1 MVTMPYDKNFR
12 LLAARVFLII
22 FYAVGVAGFAWTVT
36 HDLFQRLVP
45 LDLLVSSALVFAF
58 HRSWSVKHILVFA
71 GIALAG
77 FLLEMTGIH
86 TGLIFG
92 SYTYGNALGLKVL
105 CTPLLIGL
113 NWLVLVYAV
122 YVLFPE
128 INRKWYYPLLGA
140 ALLVVYDFVMEPVA
154 IATDMWSW
162 EGVSVPL
169 KNYLTWFWVSAAM
182 LYTLQFA
189 GISYKNR
196 LAAWLLVIQ
205 FLFFVILGFIL

>member
-1 MVTMPYDKNFR
+1 MTILSDKNFR
-12 LLAARVFLII
+12 LLAARIFLVI
-22 FYAVGVAGFAWTVT
+22 FFAVGVAGFSWSVT

-45 LDLLVSSALVFAF
+45 LNLLVSSVLVFTF
-58 HRSWSVKHILVFA
+58 HRSWSVKHVLVFS

-77 FLLEMTGIH
+77 FVLEMAGIH

-92 SYTYGNALGLKVL
+92 SYSYGKALGLKVL
-105 CTPLLIGL
+105 STPLLIGL
-113 NWLVLVYAV
+113 NWLVLVYSV
-122 YVLFPE
+122 NVLFHK
-128 INRKWYYPLLGA
+128 INRKWFYPFLGA

-162 EGVSVPL
+162 EGVAVPV

-182 LYTLQFA
+182 LYTLRFM
-189 GISYKNR
+189 GITYENR
-196 LAAWLLVIQ
+196 LAPWLLVIQ

>member
-1 MVTMPYDKNFR
+1 MTIPSGRNFR
-12 LLAARVFLII
+12 LLAARIFLII
-22 FYAVGVAGFAWTVT
+22 FYTVGVAGFSWSVT

-45 LDLLVSSALVFAF
+45 LNLLVSSALVFTF
-58 HRSWSVKHILVFA
+58 HRSWSVKHVLVFS
-71 GIALAG
+71 GIAIAG
-77 FLLEMTGIH
+77 FLLEMAGIH

-92 SYTYGNALGLKVL
+92 SYAYGNALGLKVL
-105 CTPLLIGL
+105 STPLLIGL
-113 NWLVLVYAV
+113 NWLVLIYAV
-122 YVLFPE
+122 YVLFPG

-162 EGVSVPL
+162 EGVAVPV
-169 KNYLTWFWVSAAM
+169 KNYVTWFWVSAAM

-205 FLFFVILGFIL
+205 FLFFVSLFFIL